1 MTPYDIA
8 FLGHMCYDDVVP
20 FNGER
25 TVRPGSAVLCGAM
38 AAVRTGRKIA
48 AIVKMS
54 PADEPIL
61 QPMRDAGIDTILIP
75 APDTSRMEVIHPSA
89 DVDDRRMFL
98 RKNASHVTADEVP
111 PIDAAHLH
119 LAGISDQEFSL
130 ELICDLVERG
140 YNLSVDMQ
148 SFVRQVDPD
157 TGEVSFRNVML
168 KRPIVSMV
176 RKVKLDVVEAKL
188 LTGEDDLEQAALVFE
203 RWGCPEIVITES
215 KGVLAR
221 VGGATFYER
230 FTNRSSIGRTGRGDT
245 TFAAYLAWRI
255 DHDPAESLKFA
266 AALVSIK
273 MERPGPFR
281 GTMEEVLMRMNKAE
295 EQKYERRTPNAEQ

>member
-1 MTPYDIA
+1 MTTYDIA

-89 DVDDRRMFL
+89 DADDRRMFL
-98 RKNASHVTADEVP
+98 RKNAGHITADEVP

-130 ELICDLVERG
+130 ELICNLVERG

-168 KRPIVSMV
+168 KRPIVNMV

-188 LTGEDDLEQAALVFE
+188 LTGEDDLEQAALALE

-221 VGGATFYER
+221 VAGTTFYER
-230 FTNRSSIGRTGRGDT
+230 FTNRSNVGRTGRGDT

-255 DHDPAESLKFA
+255 DHDPAESLRFA

-273 MERPGPFR
+273 MERPGPFS
-281 GTMEEVLMRMNKAE
+281 GTKEEVLRRMAE
-295 EQKYERRTPNAEQ
+295 RE

>member
-1 MTPYDIA
+1 
-8 FLGHMCYDDVVP
+8 
-20 FNGER
+20 
-25 TVRPGSAVLCGAM
+25 
-38 AAVRTGRKIA
+38 
-48 AIVKMS
+48 
-54 PADEPIL
+54 
-61 QPMRDAGIDTILIP
+61 
-75 APDTSRMEVIHPSA
+75 
-89 DVDDRRMFL
+89 DRRMFL
-98 RKNASHVTADEVP
+98 RKNAGHITADEVP

-130 ELICDLVERG
+130 ELICNLVERG

-168 KRPIVSMV
+168 KRPIVNMV

-188 LTGEDDLEQAALVFE
+188 LTGEDDLEQAALALE

-221 VGGATFYER
+221 VAGTTFYER
-230 FTNRSSIGRTGRGDT
+230 FTNRSNVGRTGRGDT

-255 DHDPAESLKFA
+255 DHDPAESLRFA

-273 MERPGPFR
+273 MERPGPFS
-281 GTMEEVLMRMNKAE
+281 GTKEEVLRRMAE
-295 EQKYERRTPNAEQ
+295 RE

>member
-1 MTPYDIA
+1 MSPYDIA
-8 FLGHMCYDDVVP
+8 FLGHMCYDEVVP
-20 FNGER
+20 FGGER

-38 AAVRTGRKIA
+38 AAAGCGKRIG

-54 PADEPIL
+54 PADESIL

-75 APDTSRMEVIHPSA
+75 ARVTSRMEVIHPSA

-98 RKNASHVTADEVP
+98 LRNAGHITAGEVP
-111 PIDAAHLH
+111 PVEAVHLH

-130 ELICDLVERG
+130 ELICDLAERK

-157 TGEVSFRNVML
+157 SGEVSFRNVLL
-168 KRPIVSMV
+168 KRPIVGMV

-188 LTGEDDLEQAALVFE
+188 LTGEDDLERAAMMFE
-203 RWGCPEIVITES
+203 GWGCPEVVITES

-221 VGGATFYER
+221 VSGGTYYER
-230 FTNRSSIGRTGRGDT
+230 FTNGSSVGRTGRGDT
-245 TFAAYLAWRI
+245 AFAAYLAWRME
-255 DHDPAESLKFA
+255 HEPAEALKFA

-273 MERPGPFR
+273 MERPGPFC
-281 GTMEEVLMRMNKAE
+281 GSMEEVMKRMRNDGLHGLT
-295 EQKYERRTPNAEQ
+295 RTCTD